1 VSHSTEQTPR
11 AQLTET
17 PRSSWPLRT
26 GAAVE
31 HARALIHEHP
41 AELRAQT
48 LQWYIELL
56 VYNLLVSRGPRVAR
70 SCSAA
75 AQKRCSHGWSLR
87 HLTPWLRRASRICVR
102 LWTGVDLIRTGN
114 NR

>member
-1 VSHSTEQTPR
+1 
-11 AQLTET
+11 
-17 PRSSWPLRT
+17 LRT

-56 VYNLLVSRGPRVAR
+56 VYNLLVS
-70 SCSAA
+70 
-75 AQKRCSHGWSLR
+75 
-87 HLTPWLRRASRICVR
+87 
-102 LWTGVDLIRTGN
+102 
-114 NR
+114 